1 MCKSPNK
8 TYNASSTLPASVQL
22 SRIGRPYSPFP
33 TAPPAPISPPSA
45 RHSPQHAISWRCTGA
60 GSMIPKYNA
69 NCSASTNDCWL
80 SPHNWIESRPP
91 KNEEILA
98 GQVAHPTR
106 IIQCGMSL
114 HETAEEDVKV
124 GLAAP
129 KGHAAYEF
137 IERVLKSQQY
147 RRINR
152 VQKVGGTEP
161 TVQAGWRR
169 GSAVR

>member
-1 MCKSPNK
+1 MCKSPNLQREFP
-8 TYNASSTLPASVQL
+8 LPASVQF

-69 NCSASTNDCWL
+69 NCSASTNECWL

-98 GQVAHPTR
+98 GQVAHPSAVVSFRYTR
-106 IIQCGMSL
+106 RNENFVL
-114 HETAEEDVKV
+114 VTFVAVATTAECWHWALRSNVSANS
-124 GLAAP
+124 GL
-129 KGHAAYEF
+129 G
-137 IERVLKSQQY
+137 L
-147 RRINR
+147 
-152 VQKVGGTEP
+152 
-161 TVQAGWRR
+161 
-169 GSAVR
+169 